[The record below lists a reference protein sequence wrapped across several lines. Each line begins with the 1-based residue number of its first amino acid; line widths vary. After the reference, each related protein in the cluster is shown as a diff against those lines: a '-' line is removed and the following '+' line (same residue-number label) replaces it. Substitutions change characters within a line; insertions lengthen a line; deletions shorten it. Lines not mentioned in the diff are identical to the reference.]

1 MTAEI
6 KIEQV
11 PISDLKLDRY
21 NVRKHDA
28 RSVEAIARSLA
39 EFGQRRPIVVRKN
52 TVIAGNGTLQ
62 AAISL
67 GWQDISVTRVPADW
81 TDQQA
86 RAFAIADNRTSE
98 LSEWDSEALM
108 AALQDFDEP
117 LVEAA
122 GFDPADLSTLATE
135 PAAHIPA
142 PGSADYAEVPE
153 ADNYQ
158 QQYGVNVLC
167 DGPDDQM
174 KVYEAVTAM
183 GYKCRVVTV

>member
-6 KIEQV
+6 LVETV
-11 PISDLKLDRY
+11 ATASLKLDRH

-28 RSVEAIARSLA
+28 RSIEAIARSLA
-39 EFGQRRPIVVRKN
+39 EFGQRRPLVVRKN
-52 TVIAGNGTLQ
+52 VVLAGNGTLQ

-67 GWQDISVTRVPADW
+67 GWQEVAITRVPDGWSDA
-81 TDQQA
+81 QA

-98 LSEWDSEALM
+98 LSEWDADALM
-108 AALQDFDEP
+108 AALQDFDTP

-122 GFDPADLSTLATE
+122 GFDPADLSTLAVDPTM
-135 PAAHIPA
+135 HIPA
-142 PGSADYAEVPE
+142 PGSAEYVEVPE
-153 ADNYQ
+153 ADNYV
-158 QQYGVNVLC
+158 QQYGVNVIC
-167 DGPDDQM
+167 EDADDQM